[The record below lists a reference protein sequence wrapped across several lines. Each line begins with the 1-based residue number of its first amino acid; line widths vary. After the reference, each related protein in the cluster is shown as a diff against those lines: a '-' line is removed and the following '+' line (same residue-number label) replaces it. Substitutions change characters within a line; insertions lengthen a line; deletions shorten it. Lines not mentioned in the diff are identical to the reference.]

1 MPTPWMPPLLPL
13 FDVCRF
19 AILRCSTASA
29 ALCWLLGAQAQG
41 LQAPSPA
48 FAALQP
54 ACTSPALL
62 DTLDADALASQL
74 QRCYT
79 YPAYL
84 ARLGHLYNLQ
94 QRHTEAIEPLE
105 RALLFDPDNPDTQLD
120 YALALAG
127 SGDVASALNLVLAL
141 QNNPALPG
149 SLRQNLAR
157 TSQLWVSG
165 AGALP
170 LPGTRISAGL
180 RWGHDSNLL
189 GAPNLGQISLTLPTE
204 TITLPLEAS
213 SLPRPSWFSRVDV
226 RLHHVRPQADGSRWE
241 IQAAAL
247 QRNSPHLNAANSTQ
261 TELQLEHI
269 RPASATDWGHYA
281 SASLASLQTH
291 AGTRYRSQGLA
302 VGLEW
307 AAHNASTSSTSAA
320 PACALRLGLD
330 GQNRQLHSNPGLSGR
345 YAGVSGQWG
354 CTPAGGQLYWQLSA
368 RAGQDRPQDSTRP
381 GGAQNQYGVRFH
393 TSMMSSAATT
403 WLLDAETS
411 HSRDAQGY
419 SPLLANNRQRNI
431 QRFTLRLEVQHQLMP
446 RLAALAGLEAVA
458 QNANLPLFTLH
469 SRGLYAGLRA
479 QW

>member
-1 MPTPWMPPLLPL
+1 MPTPWTLPLLPL
-13 FDVCRF
+13 FDVCRSV
-19 AILRCSTASA
+19 ILRCSTASA
-29 ALCWLLGAQAQG
+29 ALCWLVGAQAQG
-41 LQAPSPA
+41 LQVPSPP
-48 FAALQP
+48 FAALQA

-105 RALLFDPDNPDTQLD
+105 RALLFEPNNPDTQLD

-141 QNNPALPG
+141 QNDPALPSG
-149 SLRQNLAR
+149 LRQNLAR
-157 TSQLWVSG
+157 TSQLWASG
-165 AGALP
+165 AGAIP

-226 RLHHVRPQADGSRWE
+226 RLHHTHPLANGSRWE

-247 QRNSPHLNAANSTQ
+247 QRNSPRINAANSTQ
-261 TELQLEHI
+261 AELQLEHI
-269 RPASATDWGHYA
+269 RPASATHWGHYA
-281 SASLASLQTH
+281 NASLASLQTH

-302 VGLEW
+302 AGLEL
-307 AAHNASTSSTSAA
+307 AGTSSTGAA

-330 GQNRQLHSNPGLSGR
+330 WQNRQLHSNSSLSGR
-345 YAGVSGQWG
+345 YAGISGQWG

-381 GGAQNQYGVRFH
+381 GGAQNQYGVRAH
-393 TSMMSSAATT
+393 ISAASSANTT
-403 WLLDAETS
+403 WLLDAEAS
-411 HSRDAQGY
+411 HSRDATGY
-419 SPLLANNRQRNI
+419 SPLLANNRQRKI
-431 QRFTLRLEVQHQLMP
+431 HRFTLRLEVQHQLMP

-458 QNANLPLFTLH
+458 QNASLPLFTLH
-469 SRGLYAGLRA
+469 SRGWYAGLRA